1 MAKTVSPELRIA
13 AAQAVLSEGNIEV
26 SEVLRDRREET
37 LALVQRLLASA
48 GIQVTFS
55 TPEADEPNELAVELG
70 QAVAPDTE
78 LSPEQQE
85 QAWLGAFKPA
95 LMRSPQLHKGIEWTD
110 VEKSLKADPEAMR
123 KLQALDEK
131 GHEMNVFG
139 EKNGEIQFRSAQTD
153 VTKIAP
159 EHRTIMFDKSPDQL
173 PTIHCER

>member
-1 MAKTVSPELRIA
+1 
-13 AAQAVLSEGNIEV
+13 
-26 SEVLRDRREET
+26 
-37 LALVQRLLASA
+37 
-48 GIQVTFS
+48 
-55 TPEADEPNELAVELG
+55 
-70 QAVAPDTE
+70 
-78 LSPEQQE
+78 
-85 QAWLGAFKPA
+85 
-95 LMRSPQLHKGIEWTD
+95 
-110 VEKSLKADPEAMR
+110 MR